1 MKTKINLTGITLLGL
16 LCFLLVGYNGH
27 AQKKWTAPTSAD
39 KMVNPLIDDA
49 NATASGKRT
58 YRMLCV
64 VCHGAKGK
72 GDGVGGSGLTPKPTN
87 LADSYAQDQTDGA
100 IFWKITEGRPPMASY
115 ETALPEKKRWE
126 LINYIRTLKK

>member
-1 MKTKINLTGITLLGL
+1 MKTKINLSGITLLGL
-16 LCFLLVGYNGH
+16 IGFLIVGFNSY
-27 AQKKWTAPTSAD
+27 AQEKWTAPASAD
-39 KMVNPLIDDA
+39 KIVNPLKDDA
-49 NATASGKRT
+49 NATANGKRA

-87 LADSYAQDQTDGA
+87 LTDADVQGQTDGA

-126 LINYIRTLKK
+126 LINYIRTLKQ